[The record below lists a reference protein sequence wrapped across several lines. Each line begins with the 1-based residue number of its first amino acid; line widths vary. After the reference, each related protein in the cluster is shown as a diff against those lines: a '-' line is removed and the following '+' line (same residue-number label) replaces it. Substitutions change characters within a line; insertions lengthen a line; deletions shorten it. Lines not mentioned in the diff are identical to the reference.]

1 MACAICWRRITLGTT
16 LPSFIQRTD
25 VSSDFFG
32 PRSYPMH
39 SILKSKL
46 PRVGTTIFTK
56 MSALAQTHGALNL
69 SQGFPDFA
77 PPEALAEALGDAA
90 MGGHNQYAPMAGLL
104 SLREAIAQQLML
116 HRGVTVDPDREITV
130 VPGATEGIF
139 CAITAL
145 VRPGDEV
152 IVLDPVYDSYEPAI
166 ELAGGR
172 AVHVPLQSE
181 SFAIDWTKVESAI
194 SARTRLFM
202 LNSPHN
208 PCGSIVSKEDLDV
221 LAALAEKHGFF
232 VCSDEVYEHLIYDGH
247 QHFSVLAHPVL
258 RSRSFAHFSFGK
270 TLSVTGWK
278 TGYCV
283 APVELTAELRK
294 IHQYVA
300 FVAVTPVQHA
310 LASFLQSHPMYPADL
325 SAAYQRRRDLF
336 LSALAGS
343 RFSWA
348 PTPGSYFQLLDYST
362 ISDESD
368 VALSERWTKE
378 LGVASIPISVFYQTP
393 PEQRVLRFCFAKS
406 DEVLM
411 EAAERLCTI

>member
-1 MACAICWRRITLGTT
+1 
-16 LPSFIQRTD
+16 
-25 VSSDFFG
+25 
-32 PRSYPMH
+32 MH

-77 PPEALAEALGDAA
+77 PPLELAQALGEQV
-90 MGGHNQYAPMAGLL
+90 MKGHNQYAPMAGLL
-104 SLREAIAQQLML
+104 SLREAIAQQLLL
-116 HRGVTVDPDREITV
+116 HRGVSVDPDTEVTV

-139 CAITAL
+139 CAITAV

-166 ELAGGR
+166 ELAGGH
-172 AVHVPLQSE
+172 AVHVPLESE
-181 SFAIDWTKVESAI
+181 SFSIDWGKVEAAI
-194 SARTRLFM
+194 SSRTRLLM

-208 PCGSIVSKEDLDV
+208 PCGSIVSSEDLDA
-221 LAALAEKHGFF
+221 LGALAEKHGFF
-232 VCSDEVYEHLIYDGH
+232 VCSDEVYEHLIYDGREH
-247 QHFSVLAHPVL
+247 CSVLAHPVL
-258 RSRSFAHFSFGK
+258 RNCSFAHFSFGK

-283 APVELTAELRK
+283 APPQLTAELRK

-310 LASFLQSHPMYPADL
+310 LASFLQSHPMFPAGL
-325 SAAYQRRRDLF
+325 SAEYERRRDLF
-336 LSALAGS
+336 LSALSGS
-343 RFSWA
+343 RFSWT
-348 PTPGSYFQLLDYST
+348 PTPGSYFQLLDYSQ
-362 ISDESD
+362 ISDEPD

-378 LGVASIPISVFYQTP
+378 RGVASIPVSVFYKTP
-393 PEQRVLRFCFAKS
+393 PKQAVLRFCFAKS
-406 DEVLM
+406 DDVLM
-411 EAAERLCTI
+411 EAAKRLCAI